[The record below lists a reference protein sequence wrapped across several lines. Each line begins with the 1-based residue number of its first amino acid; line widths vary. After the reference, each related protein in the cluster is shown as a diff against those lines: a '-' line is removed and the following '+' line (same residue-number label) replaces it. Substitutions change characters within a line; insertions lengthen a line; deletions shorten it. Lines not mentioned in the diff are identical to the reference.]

1 MDIRKLVENFT
12 NWNLEEIEI
21 YRELISTR
29 DDKAIFPPYI
39 PFVGKSYEQFGI
51 LIYAKAQ
58 NIALGD
64 RYYEYLKNMTTEQ
77 RVRRLYDA
85 TTYPD
90 VAIAPYNSGVIP
102 ALIGI
107 YLYAKHH
114 IRLESFDEIQNCL
127 AVANYYKFSLNKN
140 GRDINPDS
148 LGRLSN
154 PMQYREL
161 NSKLCKH
168 ELNFLRPRTI
178 VTFKGWHNKFLRDNG
193 YKIVEISD
201 PSFILQGG
209 WGHFRK
215 GGSYYKAADSVK
227 DRTAME
233 LAAAYS
239 EKCEGN
245 YKVKNKI
252 DSVRIYL
259 LKYYQDWQA

>member
-1 MDIRKLVENFT
+1 MDIRKLVEDFI
-12 NWNLEEIEI
+12 NWNLDEIEI

-29 DDKAIFPPYI
+29 DDKAIFPPYV

-58 NIALGD
+58 NIAFGD
-64 RYYEYLKNMTTEQ
+64 RYYGYLKNMTIEQ
-77 RVRRLYDA
+77 RV
-85 TTYPD
+85 
-90 VAIAPYNSGVIP
+90 
-102 ALIGI
+102 
-107 YLYAKHH
+107 
-114 IRLESFDEIQNCL
+114 NCL

-140 GRDINPDS
+140 GRDINPDN
-148 LGRLSN
+148 LEN

-168 ELNFLRPRTI
+168 ELDFLRPRTI
-178 VTFKGWHNKFLRDNG
+178 VTFKGWHNKFLRDKG

-215 GGSYYKAADSVK
+215 GGSYYKAVDSVK

-233 LAAAYS
+233 LATAYS